1 MTHCSVTVYLEKS
14 MEVCVIG
21 ILAVRNI
28 NKKVKRA
35 RDVKDTKRSCTVD
48 LGLAE
53 GPILL
58 GFKVYLGTT

>member
-14 MEVCVIG
+14 MQVCVIG

-48 LGLAE
+48 LG
-53 GPILL
+53 
-58 GFKVYLGTT
+58 

>member
-14 MEVCVIG
+14 MEVCVIVG
-21 ILAVRNI
+21 ILVVRNI

-48 LGLAE
+48 LG
-53 GPILL
+53 
-58 GFKVYLGTT
+58 